1 MKYITRFG
9 KSIEISTD
17 QFFSM
22 SDAELEKLEENLG
35 GPSDSDFEEFTPDTE
50 S

>member
-17 QFFSM
+17 QFFTM
-22 SDAELEKLEENLG
+22 SDDELERLEETLG
-35 GPSDSDFEEFTPDTE
+35 APSDSDFEEFTSNDE